1 MRRLVKIICI
11 FFGHDDDMPIIEVWE
26 STAGIQKSVYL
37 CRRCLKHIGEKP
49 YV

>member
-11 FFGHDDDMPIIEVWE
+11 FFGHDDYMPIIEVWE
-26 STAGIQKSVYL
+26 STAGIQKSMYL
-37 CRRCLKHIGEKP
+37 CRRCLKPIGEKP